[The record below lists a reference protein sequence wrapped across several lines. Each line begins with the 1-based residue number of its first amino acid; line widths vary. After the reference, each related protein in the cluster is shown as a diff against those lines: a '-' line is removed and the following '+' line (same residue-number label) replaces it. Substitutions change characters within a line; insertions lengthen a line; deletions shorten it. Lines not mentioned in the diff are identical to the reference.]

1 MLMRE
6 LMKYI
11 GMIVVILGTIYLM
24 IVVLL
29 NLDNNHHLLISGIIV
44 FIGLAIHLVLN
55 KELE

>member
-29 NLDNNHHLLISGIIV
+29 NIDNNHHLIISGIIV
-44 FIGLAIHLVLN
+44 FIGLVIHLVLN

>member
-1 MLMRE
+1 MRE

>member
-1 MLMRE
+1 
-6 LMKYI
+6 MKYI

-29 NLDNNHHLLISGIIV
+29 NIDNNHHLIISGIIV
-44 FIGLAIHLVLN
+44 FIGLVIHLVLN